1 LSNNYKSQ
9 QQVGCKIFA
18 KDFPP
23 KYKKKHR
30 SNEELIANNK
40 VVSRHSILHSTFLTE
55 KIVKTV
61 SKVRDSKVQT
71 NFFEID

>member
-1 LSNNYKSQ
+1 LSNNYKRQ

-23 KYKKKHR
+23 KEKKYR

-71 NFFEID
+71 KFFEID